1 MAFLVGYVLYSI
13 ATIPVSG
20 GLQVEA
26 TQSAL
31 TFEDAHGEA
40 FAASGVFKGD
50 KLTAADLPAH
60 LAQAIIAIEDRRF
73 YQHDGIDFRGILRA
87 GWRNSQA
94 GGAREGA
101 STITQQLARLMF
113 LSPEK
118 TLRRKVQEALLAFWL
133 ESQLSKEDIL
143 LRYLNTAYFG
153 AGAYGVD
160 AAARRYFNKKAGE
173 LSLGESAMLAGLV
186 RAPSQLAAHSRDGDQ
201 VFQAMVI
208 TVSMGS

>member
-1 MAFLVGYVLYSI
+1 MGVALLVGYVLYSI
-13 ATIPVSG
+13 ATLPIAG

-26 TQSAL
+26 VQSAL
-31 TFEDAHGEA
+31 TFEDAQGEA
-40 FAASGVFKGD
+40 FAARGVFKGD

-118 TLRRKVQEALLAFWL
+118 TFRRKVQEALLAFGWKAN
-133 ESQLSKEDIL
+133 SQKKTFSCDI
-143 LRYLNTAYFG
+143 
-153 AGAYGVD
+153 
-160 AAARRYFNKKAGE
+160 
-173 LSLGESAMLAGLV
+173 
-186 RAPSQLAAHSRDGDQ
+186 
-201 VFQAMVI
+201 
-208 TVSMGS
+208 